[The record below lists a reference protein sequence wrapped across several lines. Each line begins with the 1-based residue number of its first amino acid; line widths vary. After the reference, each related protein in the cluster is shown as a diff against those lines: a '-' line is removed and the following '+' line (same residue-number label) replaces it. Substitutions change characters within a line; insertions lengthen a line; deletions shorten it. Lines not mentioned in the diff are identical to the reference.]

1 MRGGA
6 ADRSP
11 PAATPAV
18 QGFAVKVAQRR
29 CGSGVSRDETR
40 ELPRPPSRIGE
51 GGQDILP
58 LQAGYSPGTLS
69 IDSPPAGRPVM
80 VPTVIRMPRVHCEG
94 RPGVE
99 RQPAEPNLM
108 RILIVTSCTGQ
119 KTVGHPRGLTGD
131 DFAQGSAHVQEREVA
146 LADCLT
152 PARDLYRGQQHVRLM
167 RGVKGVAGRLETH
180 LQVVSAGYGLIRG
193 ERKIAP
199 YECTFSG
206 RGKADLRAWADRLGI
221 PAAFR
226 ALMADPY
233 DLCLWLL
240 GDDYLAACGIDSRL
254 RLASPTIALCGST
267 ASRNLP
273 PLAGLTTVVLGNPE
287 ARRFSCGLVAL
298 KGDIAARLLTRLAET
313 PDLLPTLIHPDTDLL
328 ELLER
333 AQTALKAH
341 ATKAQANLAACR
353 CASAAT
359 TNSEGKQE
367 LRSPRP
373 GFCKLAP

>member
-1 MRGGA
+1 
-6 ADRSP
+6 
-11 PAATPAV
+11 
-18 QGFAVKVAQRR
+18 
-29 CGSGVSRDETR
+29 
-40 ELPRPPSRIGE
+40 
-51 GGQDILP
+51 
-58 LQAGYSPGTLS
+58 
-69 IDSPPAGRPVM
+69 
-80 VPTVIRMPRVHCEG
+80 
-94 RPGVE
+94 
-99 RQPAEPNLM
+99 M

>member
-146 LADCLT
+146 LA
-152 PARDLYRGQQHVRLM
+152 
-167 RGVKGVAGRLETH
+167 
-180 LQVVSAGYGLIRG
+180 
-193 ERKIAP
+193 
-199 YECTFSG
+199 
-206 RGKADLRAWADRLGI
+206 
-221 PAAFR
+221 
-226 ALMADPY
+226 
-233 DLCLWLL
+233 
-240 GDDYLAACGIDSRL
+240 
-254 RLASPTIALCGST
+254 SPTIALCGST